1 MRLRG
6 PHSPEASG
14 SITRALS
21 SPSSQTPAATGAPT
35 PPPVGQA
42 GGFDY
47 YKNEFVR
54 PFSAGISLKN
64 TAGAAVPMASP
75 AGKWAK
81 AIPVVE
87 QNGAKDCGPAAVAM
101 LMRGLGQG
109 QGLSDSELVSKIG
122 SDSLKRNGIDISTQG
137 TRPRTMVDMLN
148 AANMQVV
155 GVGVDAS
162 QMDQYLNNGN
172 KLVAQIDAD
181 SNSATTGDAHWVVVD
196 GKDAQGNYSVKD
208 PIRGAITM
216 TAQELQQGFDA
227 QNRDRAWGGGFMAVD
242 PTSTTGLSSAQVEQ
256 ILGDDPTIGFNST
269 KVGTEVAY

>member
-6 PHSPEASG
+6 FRLPELSG
-14 SITRALS
+14 WISRAVS
-21 SPSSQTPAATGAPT
+21 SRRPQTPAATGAPT

-47 YKNEFVR
+47 YKDKFIR

-64 TAGAAVPMASP
+64 TAGAAVPMSSP
-75 AGKWAK
+75 AGGWTKD
-81 AIPVVE
+81 IPVVR
-87 QNGAKDCGPAAVAM
+87 QSGAKDCGPAAVAM

-109 QGLSDSELVSKIG
+109 QGLTDSQLVSKIG
-122 SDSLKRNGIDISTQG
+122 SDSLARNGIDITTQG

-155 GVGVDAS
+155 GVGVNAS

-181 SNSATTGDAHWVVVD
+181 GNSATTGDAHWVVVD

-216 TAQELQQGFDA
+216 TAQQLQQGFDA
-227 QNRDRAWGGGFMAVD
+227 QNRGRAWGGGFMAVD

-256 ILGDDPTIGFNST
+256 VLGDDPTIGINTT